1 MHSTYFESQNI
12 LMMCVKTQS
21 DRRIGEK
28 VTMRKKDTNILQE
41 ELRKAE
47 NLDKFEEENNFEL
60 YDQSV
65 SEYLNELLIK
75 YDAKKSEIAKRANF
89 DEGYMYQI
97 FNGRRNAKRDKLLR
111 LAFGFPL
118 TLEETQK
125 LLRLGGYSELY
136 VRRKRDAYLMFA
148 LEKEYDV
155 LQTNDLLYDK
165 GVEIIE

>member
-1 MHSTYFESQNI
+1 
-12 LMMCVKTQS
+12 
-21 DRRIGEK
+21 
-28 VTMRKKDTNILQE
+28 MREKDTKFLQE
-41 ELRKAE
+41 ELLKSS
-47 NLDKFEEENNFEL
+47 NLDKFEEENNSEL
-60 YDQSV
+60 YAKSV
-65 SEYLNELLIK
+65 ADYLNELLIK
-75 YDAKKSEIAKRANF
+75 YDESKPEIGRRADL

-118 TLEETQK
+118 TLDETQR

-148 LEKEYDV
+148 LEKGYDV

-165 GVEIIE
+165 GVELIE

>member
-1 MHSTYFESQNI
+1 
-12 LMMCVKTQS
+12 
-21 DRRIGEK
+21 
-28 VTMRKKDTNILQE
+28 MRKKDTNVLQE

-47 NLDKFEEENNFEL
+47 SLDKFEEENGSEI

-75 YDAKKSEIAKRANF
+75 YDAKRSEIAKRANF

-118 TLEETQK
+118 TLEETQR
-125 LLRLGGYSELY
+125 LLQLGGCGELY
-136 VRRKRDAYLMFA
+136 VRRKRDVYLMFA
-148 LEKEYDV
+148 LEKGYDV

>member
-1 MHSTYFESQNI
+1 MN
-12 LMMCVKTQS
+12 
-21 DRRIGEK
+21 
-28 VTMRKKDTNILQE
+28 KKDTNVLQE

-47 NLDKFEEENNFEL
+47 SLEKFEKENNFEL

-75 YDAKKSEIAKRANF
+75 YDAKRSEIAKRANL
-89 DEGYMYQI
+89 DDGYMYQI

-148 LEKEYDV
+148 LEKGYDV

-165 GVEIIE
+165 GVEIVE